1 MVFSCFNYS
10 LLEKK
15 HSCTD
20 PNILLLK
27 DRSIAW
33 TDALHFSRKKLFTT
47 FESNCKNIYHSHRSL
62 LIPTFLAKLA
72 VLVHLPQLTPVLLNP
87 YYRRPEL
94 FELQIYQQF
103 EGRSHFDALIRKIK
117 HYCKTGQ
124 RKLLQI
130 YLRRLQEMEDRAVS
144 PEEIILI
151 KSTLNQARFNCAWLT
166 PVQSNIVEHIEL
178 CLRWGFV
185 REELLEA
192 RLLSIRVFIR
202 NGLLEEAI
210 VAL

>member
-1 MVFSCFNYS
+1 MVYSCFNYS

-15 HSCTD
+15 HPCTD

-72 VLVHLPQLTPVLLNP
+72 VLVHLPQLTPLLLNP

-94 FELQIYQQF
+94 FELQIYKQF
-103 EGRSHFDALIRKIK
+103 
-117 HYCKTGQ
+117 
-124 RKLLQI
+124 
-130 YLRRLQEMEDRAVS
+130 
-144 PEEIILI
+144 
-151 KSTLNQARFNCAWLT
+151 
-166 PVQSNIVEHIEL
+166 
-178 CLRWGFV
+178 
-185 REELLEA
+185 
-192 RLLSIRVFIR
+192 
-202 NGLLEEAI
+202 
-210 VAL
+210 